1 MGGRS
6 SKVRELLDLEGCETG
21 VLPTFGGWLPTR
33 LRRLRLGH
41 AFGMAAVGIFQGT
54 RRETLSRRATG
65 WMAAT
70 AEGAAG
76 FLGKKTGGHGG
87 SPVRG

>member
-1 MGGRS
+1 M
-6 SKVRELLDLEGCETG
+6 LLTG
-21 VLPTFGGWLPTR
+21 S
-33 LRRLRLGH
+33 LRFRIRH
-41 AFGMAAVGIFQGT
+41 ADGLAAVGIFQGT

-76 FLGKKTGGHGG
+76 FWGIKRGGQLG
-87 SPVRG
+87 PPLW